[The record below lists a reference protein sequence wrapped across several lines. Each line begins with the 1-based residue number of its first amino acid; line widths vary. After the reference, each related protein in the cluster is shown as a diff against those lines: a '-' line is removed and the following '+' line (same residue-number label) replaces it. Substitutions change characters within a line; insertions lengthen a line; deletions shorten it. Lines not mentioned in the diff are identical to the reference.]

1 MNRKQINTKKDYQNA
16 LSRIEELWDT
26 NPNSSEVGELDI
38 LATLVEA
45 YESKHFKIYSPIQ
58 ADTIKNQIKKLVRGS
73 LISPLMNNNSN
84 LFSNFHQVS
93 TAVRPFLIR
102 L

>member
-1 MNRKQINTKKDYQNA
+1 MNRKRINTKKDCQNA

-26 NPNSSEVGELDI
+26 NPNSSEADELDI

-45 YESKHFKIYSPIQ
+45 YESKHFKIDSSDQ

-73 LISPLMNNNSN
+73 
-84 LFSNFHQVS
+84 
-93 TAVRPFLIR
+93 
-102 L
+102 